1 MTLEATPKDHL
12 SSFCISILNS
22 LFVNIKGTS
31 EPTFEL
37 DFALNNVQR
46 KRGIK
51 LHRPILLKTDAHRPN
66 Q

>member
-37 DFALNNVQR
+37 DFPPNIQR